1 MENENSTNE
10 PDKPKRRTTKQASK
24 PKVSREAAVEGG
36 GSKKAKFYKTGL
48 TLDERGWL
56 DEAIALD
63 EEERNS
69 IEAELAAARV
79 ILKRLMG
86 MEGSESKAVMAA
98 VNIARLMDIRRRLEG
113 KQAHGLVEA
122 VDAVLA
128 ELGMGEEK

>member
-1 MENENSTNE
+1 MENENLPNE
-10 PDKPKRRTTKQASK
+10 PEKPKRRTRKEVAQ
-24 PKVSREAAVEGG
+24 PKVSRELEVEGG

-63 EEERNS
+63 EAERSS

-86 MEGSESKAVMAA
+86 MEGSESKAVAAA
-98 VNIARLMDIRRRLEG
+98 VSIGRILDIRRRLEG
-113 KQAHGLVEA
+113 KQAHGLIEA
-122 VDAVLA
+122 VDAVLS
-128 ELGMGEEK
+128 ELGLGEEK